1 MADQLYAGSL
11 SDFDTVPNMAKAMED
26 SLAAQIGP
34 LQGDPTMRRQVLIA
48 LAQGVINHLKQEQKA
63 FQVNING
70 SDSAGDTFTVS
81 AFPSIQVH
89 P

>member
-11 SDFDTVPNMAKAMED
+11 ADFDTVPNMAKSMED
-26 SLAAQIGP
+26 ALAAQIGP

-48 LAQGVINHLKQEQKA
+48 LSQGVINHLKQEQQA
-63 FQVNING
+63 FQVSVSG
-70 SDSAGDTFTVS
+70 TDSNGDTVNSSGYPT
-81 AFPSIQVH
+81 IQVH

>member
-11 SDFDTVPNMAKAMED
+11 ADFDTVPSMAQAMEAA
-26 SLAAQIGP
+26 LAVQVGP

-48 LAQGVINHLKQEQKA
+48 LAQGVIDHLKQEQQA
-63 FQVNING
+63 FQVSVSGTDSGGNTINSSG
-70 SDSAGDTFTVS
+70 YPT
-81 AFPSIQVH
+81 IQVH